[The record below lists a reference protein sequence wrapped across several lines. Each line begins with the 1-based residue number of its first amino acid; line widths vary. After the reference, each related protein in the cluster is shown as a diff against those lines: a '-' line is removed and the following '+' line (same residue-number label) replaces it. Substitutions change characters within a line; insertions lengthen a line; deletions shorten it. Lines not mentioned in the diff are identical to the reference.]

1 MLIDSNKHPESN
13 IFFIGA
19 KQFEILFALNQQEC
33 DIYWLYEEYN
43 KHNTVKISFDYHLLS
58 LNWLFILNLIA
69 LNPRGNIS
77 LCI

>member
-19 KQFEILFALNQQEC
+19 KQFEILFATNKLEY

-43 KHNTVKISFDYHLLS
+43 KKSNVKISFDYHLLS
-58 LNWLFILNLIA
+58 LNWLFILNLIV
-69 LNPRGNIS
+69 LNSEGDIS